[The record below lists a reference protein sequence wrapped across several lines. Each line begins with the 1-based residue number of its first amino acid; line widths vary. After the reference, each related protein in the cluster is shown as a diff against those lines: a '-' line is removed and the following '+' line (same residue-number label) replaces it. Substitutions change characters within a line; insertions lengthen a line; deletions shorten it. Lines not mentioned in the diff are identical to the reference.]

1 MTASIHPTLQA
12 PVSRRWVEQ
21 AVPGSWILLWEFP
34 FWLVFLY
41 SSLVPSSAF
50 ARQEWFGIPM
60 RVGDILASLSGLL
73 YGLGLVVQRVVFRR
87 KAPIAI
93 LGWLLMLL
101 GYGLLRLWTGWLAL
115 EDQLGMSFALLLVV
129 SPPLQAAGLMSAYDA
144 IQARSF
150 LNRFSFLL
158 ALVCLLYTAES
169 VLGLGLRADAGQ
181 AVNSDF
187 GIQRVR
193 GPLFGASTGYLL
205 LLPAI
210 GWALHNMFR
219 SGSSRFLSVFCMLC
233 LLGAFLGMG
242 SRAGLILL
250 GVFLS
255 TLVLLLKAMKRSQ
268 QTALFG
274 AAFAIV
280 VGFVV
285 YSRAD
290 TSRLTNLED
299 NYRKVTHETAL
310 NILTD
315 QPALTLILGQG
326 YGSIW
331 TWYRRDSL
339 HGDMIAV
346 GDNTISTPFGPS
358 LYHPHSTLLQL
369 AVEFGVTGLLW
380 LGLLIFTIVRLA
392 LYRCSDIAWK
402 IFALALAVSLLS
414 FPFDLFLF
422 KEVRVSS
429 TWWLYVF
436 AALRIQSGGGD
447 RI

>member
-1 MTASIHPTLQA
+1 MTTSMHPALQI
-12 PVSRRWVEQ
+12 PVHHRWVER
-21 AVPGSWILLWEFP
+21 AVPASWILLWEFP

-41 SSLVPSSAF
+41 GSLVPSSVVP
-50 ARQEWFGIPM
+50 RQEWFGIPM
-60 RVGDILASLSGLL
+60 RVGDILAAASGLL
-73 YGLGLVVQRVVFRR
+73 YGLGLVVQRLVFGR
-87 KAPIAI
+87 KASVAV

-101 GYGLLRLWTGWLAL
+101 GYGLLRLWTGLLAL
-115 EDQLGMSFALLLVV
+115 EDQLGMSFALLLVAG
-129 SPPLQAAGLMSAYDA
+129 PPLQAAGLMSAYNA
-144 IQARSF
+144 TQARSF
-150 LNRFSFLL
+150 LNRFSVLL

-169 VLGLGLRADAGQ
+169 VFSLGLRTDAGQ

-193 GPLFGASTGYLL
+193 GPLFGASTGYFL

-219 SGSSRFLSVFCMLC
+219 SRSSRFLSVFSMLC
-233 LLGAFLGMG
+233 TLGAYLGMG

-255 TLVLLLKAMKRSQ
+255 TLIPLLKAMKRSQ

-290 TSRLTNLED
+290 TSRLANLED
-299 NYRKVTHETAL
+299 NYRKITHETAL
-310 NILTD
+310 SIITD
-315 QPALTLILGQG
+315 QPAFTLIFGQG

-339 HGDMIAV
+339 RGDMIAV

-369 AVEFGVTGLLW
+369 AVEFGISGLLW
-380 LGLLIFTIVRLA
+380 LGFLSFSIARLA
-392 LYRCSDIAWK
+392 LYRHSDMAWR

-429 TWWLYVF
+429 AWWIYVF
-436 AALRIQSGGGD
+436 AALRIQTGGGD
-447 RI
+447 RE